1 MNLKNTKFLSLII
14 SLLLI
19 FNSKAI
25 SSIITYKEILDNPT
39 DLELNLNYA
48 KQQEKS
54 GNIKSTIATLERL
67 SMLYP
72 KNADIKIYLLS
83 ILLKMDSKVKV
94 DLMVRTI
101 LNDPNTT
108 DETRNLIAELLTD
121 KKFEEEEPKK
131 WFSYIDFTYSGTEED
146 NISGRT
152 KSGKVLAVDTSD
164 NETLLPFAANDSG
177 HHKSTM
183 EYDKTYTR
191 GTSLTIGRI
200 LDQTSSLYLNL
211 GSNFNTNNKKH
222 KGESD
227 IYSSSISYFKAYKNH
242 YFSPYVYFNQ
252 PNYRR
257 QEDYQVKGLG
267 INNTYIFNDKFNL
280 NYTLSYSDS
289 RYHSR
294 PNPIVGGIQLFKDA
308 GDNNNN
314 EAYSASIRLNHNIS
328 NRTQISTKLI
338 YGKTDHAKEFHS
350 YESNG
355 INFQA
360 SKIFSFGTLTAS
372 ATYLY
377 NAYQSK
383 NEAISMLRYRNDRS
397 LVTNISLRGDINQI
411 LPFLRMINKDNTT
424 FYTLSFRES
433 NVNSS
438 LPNYEIKRA
447 FKTIGITKRVNF
459 NE

>member
-1 MNLKNTKFLSLII
+1 MNIKNAKLLSLII
-14 SLLLI
+14 FLLLI

-54 GNIKSTIATLERL
+54 GNVKSTIATLERL
-67 SMLYP
+67 SILYP
-72 KNADIKIYLLS
+72 KNADIKLYLLS

-94 DLMVRTI
+94 DLMVSTM
-101 LNDPNTT
+101 LNDPNTS
-108 DETRNLIAELLTD
+108 DETKKLIAELLTD
-121 KKFEEEEPKK
+121 EKFEKEEPKK
-131 WFSYIDFTYSGTEED
+131 WFAYMDFTYSGTEED

-152 KSGKVLAVDTSD
+152 KSGKTLAVDNDD
-164 NETLLPFAANDSG
+164 NEILLPFVKNDSG

-211 GSNFNTNNKKH
+211 GSTFNTNNKKH

-242 YFSPYVYFNQ
+242 YFSPYIYFNN

-257 QEDYQVKGLG
+257 QEDYQVKGVG

-280 NYTLSYSDS
+280 NYALSYTDS

-294 PNPIVGGIQLFKDA
+294 PNPVVGGIQLFKEA

-355 INFQA
+355 INFRA
-360 SKIFSFGTLTAS
+360 SRIFSFGTLSAS

-377 NAYQSK
+377 NTYQAK
-383 NEAISMLRYRNDRS
+383 NNAISMLRYRNDRS

-411 LPFLRMINKDNTT
+411 LPFLRKINKDNTT

>member
-1 MNLKNTKFLSLII
+1 MNIKNAKLLSLII
-14 SLLLI
+14 FLLLI

-25 SSIITYKEILDNPT
+25 SSIITYKEILDDPT

-54 GNIKSTIATLERL
+54 GNVKSTIATLERL
-67 SMLYP
+67 SILYP
-72 KNADIKIYLLS
+72 KNADIKLYLLS

-94 DLMVRTI
+94 DLMVSTM
-101 LNDPNTT
+101 LNDPNTS
-108 DETRNLIAELLTD
+108 DETKKLIAELLTNE
-121 KKFEEEEPKK
+121 KFEEEEPKK
-131 WFSYIDFTYSGTEED
+131 WFAYMDFTYSGTEED

-152 KSGKVLAVDTSD
+152 KSGKTLAVDNDD
-164 NETLLPFAANDSG
+164 NETLLPFTANDSG

-211 GSNFNTNNKKH
+211 GSTFNTNNKKH

-242 YFSPYVYFNQ
+242 YFSPYVYFNN

-280 NYTLSYSDS
+280 NYALSYSDS

-294 PNPIVGGIQLFKDA
+294 PNPVVGGIQLFKEA

-355 INFQA
+355 INFRA
-360 SKIFSFGTLTAS
+360 SRIFSFGTLSAS

-377 NAYQSK
+377 NTYQAK
-383 NEAISMLRYRNDRS
+383 NNAISMLRYRNDRS

-411 LPFLRMINKDNTT
+411 LPFLRKINKDNTT

>member
-1 MNLKNTKFLSLII
+1 MNIKNAKLLILII
-14 SLLLI
+14 FLLLI

-54 GNIKSTIATLERL
+54 GNVKSTIATLERL
-67 SMLYP
+67 SILYP
-72 KNADIKIYLLS
+72 KNADIKLYLLS

-94 DLMVRTI
+94 DLMVSTM
-101 LNDPNTT
+101 LNDPNTS
-108 DETRNLIAELLTD
+108 DETKKLIAELLTD
-121 KKFEEEEPKK
+121 EKFEKEEPKK
-131 WFSYIDFTYSGTEED
+131 WFAYMDFTYSGTEED

-152 KSGKVLAVDTSD
+152 KSGKTLAVDNDD
-164 NETLLPFAANDSG
+164 NEILLPFVKNDSG

-242 YFSPYVYFNQ
+242 YFSPYIYFNN

-257 QEDYQVKGLG
+257 QEDYQVKGVG

-280 NYTLSYSDS
+280 NYALSYSDS

-294 PNPIVGGIQLFKDA
+294 PNPVVGGIQLFKEA

-355 INFQA
+355 VNFRA
-360 SKIFSFGTLTAS
+360 SRIFSFGTLSAS

-377 NAYQSK
+377 NAYQAK
-383 NEAISMLRYRNDRS
+383 NNAISMLRYRNDRS

-411 LPFLRMINKDNTT
+411 LPFLRKINKDNTT

-447 FKTIGITKRVNF
+447 FKTIGITKRLNF
-459 NE
+459 ND

>member
-1 MNLKNTKFLSLII
+1 M
-14 SLLLI
+14 
-19 FNSKAI
+19 
-25 SSIITYKEILDNPT
+25 
-39 DLELNLNYA
+39 
-48 KQQEKS
+48 
-54 GNIKSTIATLERL
+54 
-67 SMLYP
+67 
-72 KNADIKIYLLS
+72 
-83 ILLKMDSKVKV
+83 
-94 DLMVRTI
+94 
-101 LNDPNTT
+101 
-108 DETRNLIAELLTD
+108 
-121 KKFEEEEPKK
+121 
-131 WFSYIDFTYSGTEED
+131 
-146 NISGRT
+146 
-152 KSGKVLAVDTSD
+152 
-164 NETLLPFAANDSG
+164 
-177 HHKSTM
+177 
-183 EYDKTYTR
+183 
-191 GTSLTIGRI
+191 
-200 LDQTSSLYLNL
+200 YLNL
-211 GSNFNTNNKKH
+211 GSTFNTNNKKH

-242 YFSPYVYFNQ
+242 YFSPYIYFNK
-252 PNYRR
+252 PNFRR

-280 NYTLSYSDS
+280 NYALSYADT

-294 PNPIVGGIQLFKDA
+294 PNPVVGGIQLFKDA

-360 SKIFSFGTLTAS
+360 SRIFSFGTLSAS

-377 NAYQSK
+377 NTYQAK
-383 NEAISMLRYRNDRS
+383 NNAISMLRYRNDRS

-411 LPFLRMINKDNTT
+411 LPFLRKINKDNTT
-424 FYTLSFRES
+424 FYTISFRES

-447 FKTIGITKRVNF
+447 FKTIRITKRVNF

>member
-1 MNLKNTKFLSLII
+1 MNLKNTKFLFLII
-14 SLLLI
+14 SIVLI
-19 FNSKAI
+19 FTSKAI
-25 SSIITYKEILDNPT
+25 SSIITYKEILDDPT

-54 GNIKSTIATLERL
+54 GNVKSTIATLERL
-67 SMLYP
+67 SILYP
-72 KNADIKIYLLS
+72 KNADIKLYLLS

-94 DLMVRTI
+94 DLMVSTM
-101 LNDPNTT
+101 LNDPNTS
-108 DETRNLIAELLTD
+108 DETKKLIAELLTD
-121 KKFEEEEPKK
+121 EKFEKEEPKK
-131 WFSYIDFTYSGTEED
+131 WFAYMDFTYSGTEED

-152 KSGKVLAVDTSD
+152 KSGKTLAVDND
-164 NETLLPFAANDSG
+164 ENEILLPFIKNDSG

-242 YFSPYVYFNQ
+242 YFSPYIYFNN

-257 QEDYQVKGLG
+257 QEDYQVKGVG

-280 NYTLSYSDS
+280 NYALSYTDS

-294 PNPIVGGIQLFKDA
+294 PNPVVGGIQLFKEA

-355 INFQA
+355 INFRA
-360 SKIFSFGTLTAS
+360 SRIFSFGTLSAS

-377 NAYQSK
+377 NTYQAK
-383 NEAISMLRYRNDRS
+383 NNAISMLRYRNDRS

-411 LPFLRMINKDNTT
+411 LPFLRKINKDNTT

>member
-1 MNLKNTKFLSLII
+1 MKLINAKPIFFIIFILLII
-14 SLLLI
+14 
-19 FNSKAI
+19 NSKAI

-67 SMLYP
+67 SILYP
-72 KNADIKIYLLS
+72 KNADIKLYLLS

-94 DLMVRTI
+94 DLMVSTM
-101 LNDPNTT
+101 LNDPNTS
-108 DETRNLIAELLTD
+108 DETKKLIAELLTD
-121 KKFEEEEPKK
+121 EKFEKEEPKK
-131 WFSYIDFTYSGTEED
+131 WFAYMDFTYSGTEED

-152 KSGKVLAVDTSD
+152 KSGKTLAVDND
-164 NETLLPFAANDSG
+164 ENEILLPFIKNDSG

-211 GSNFNTNNKKH
+211 GSTFNTNNKKH

-242 YFSPYVYFNQ
+242 YFSPYIYFNN

-257 QEDYQVKGLG
+257 QEDYQVKGVG

-280 NYTLSYSDS
+280 NYALSYTDS

-294 PNPIVGGIQLFKDA
+294 PNPVVGGIQLFKEA

-355 INFQA
+355 INFRA
-360 SKIFSFGTLTAS
+360 SRIFSFGTLSAS

-377 NAYQSK
+377 NTYQAK
-383 NEAISMLRYRNDRS
+383 NNAISMLRYRNDRS

-411 LPFLRMINKDNTT
+411 LPFLRKINKDNTT

>member
-1 MNLKNTKFLSLII
+1 MNFKNTKFLFLII
-14 SLLLI
+14 SIVLI

-25 SSIITYKEILDNPT
+25 SSIITYKEILDDPT

-54 GNIKSTIATLERL
+54 GNVKSTIATLERL
-67 SMLYP
+67 SILYP
-72 KNADIKIYLLS
+72 KNADIKLYLLS

-94 DLMVRTI
+94 DLMVSTM
-101 LNDPNTT
+101 LNDPNTS
-108 DETRNLIAELLTD
+108 DETKKLIAELLTD
-121 KKFEEEEPKK
+121 EKFEKEEPKK
-131 WFSYIDFTYSGTEED
+131 WFAYMDFTYSGTEED

-152 KSGKVLAVDTSD
+152 KSGKTLAVDND
-164 NETLLPFAANDSG
+164 ENEILLPFIKNDSG

-211 GSNFNTNNKKH
+211 GSTFNTNNKKH

-242 YFSPYVYFNQ
+242 YFSPYIYFNN

-257 QEDYQVKGLG
+257 QEDYQVKGVG

-280 NYTLSYSDS
+280 NYALSYTDS

-294 PNPIVGGIQLFKDA
+294 PNPVVGGIQLFKEA

-355 INFQA
+355 INFRA
-360 SKIFSFGTLTAS
+360 SRIFSFGTLSAS

-377 NAYQSK
+377 NTYQAK
-383 NEAISMLRYRNDRS
+383 NNAISMLRYRNDRS

-411 LPFLRMINKDNTT
+411 LPFLRKINKDNTT

>member
-1 MNLKNTKFLSLII
+1 MNIKNAKLLSLII
-14 SLLLI
+14 FLLLI

-54 GNIKSTIATLERL
+54 GNVKSTIATLERL
-67 SMLYP
+67 SILYP
-72 KNADIKIYLLS
+72 KNADIKLYLLS

-94 DLMVRTI
+94 DLMVSTM
-101 LNDPNTT
+101 LNDPNTS
-108 DETRNLIAELLTD
+108 DETKKLIAELLTD
-121 KKFEEEEPKK
+121 EKFEKEEPKK
-131 WFSYIDFTYSGTEED
+131 WFAYMDFTYSGTEED

-152 KSGKVLAVDTSD
+152 KSGKTLAVDNDD
-164 NETLLPFAANDSG
+164 NEILLPFVKNDSG

-242 YFSPYVYFNQ
+242 YFSPYVYFNN
-252 PNYRR
+252 PNYRM
-257 QEDYQVKGLG
+257 QEDYQVKGVG

-280 NYTLSYSDS
+280 NYALSYSDS

-294 PNPIVGGIQLFKDA
+294 PNPVVGGIQLFKEA

-355 INFQA
+355 VNFRA
-360 SKIFSFGTLTAS
+360 SRIFSFGTLSAS

-377 NAYQSK
+377 NAYQAK
-383 NEAISMLRYRNDRS
+383 NNAISMLRYRNDRS

-411 LPFLRMINKDNTT
+411 LPFLRKINKDNTT

-447 FKTIGITKRVNF
+447 FKTIGITKRLNF
-459 NE
+459 ND

>member
-1 MNLKNTKFLSLII
+1 MLLRKFKFLCFIFFILF
-14 SLLLI
+14 I
-19 FNSKAI
+19 FNSKAT
-25 SSIITYKEILDNPT
+25 SSIITYKEILDDPT

-54 GNIKSTIATLERL
+54 GNVKSTIATLERL

-72 KNADIKIYLLS
+72 KNADIKLYLLS

-94 DLMVRTI
+94 DLMVRTM
-101 LNDPNTT
+101 LSDPNTT
-108 DETRNLIAELLTD
+108 NETRKLIAELLTD

-131 WFSYIDFTYSGTEED
+131 WFAYMDLTYSGTEED
-146 NISGRT
+146 NIGGRT
-152 KSGKVLAVDTSD
+152 KSGTQLAVDQNN
-164 NETLLPFAANDSG
+164 NEALLPFPSNDSG
-177 HHKSTM
+177 HHKSQM
-183 EYDKTYTR
+183 EYDKTYVR
-191 GTSLTIGRI
+191 ATSFTLGRI
-200 LDQTSSLYLNL
+200 LDASSSLYLNL
-211 GSNFNTNNKKH
+211 GGNFNTNNKKH

-227 IYSSSISYFKAYKNH
+227 IYSGSVSYLKAYKNH
-242 YFSPYVYFNQ
+242 YFSPYIYFNK
-252 PNYRR
+252 PNYRM
-257 QEDYQVKGLG
+257 QEDYQVKGAG

-280 NYTLSYSDS
+280 NYALSYSDS

-294 PNPIVGGIQLFKDA
+294 PHPEVEGIQLFKDA

-328 NRTQISTKLI
+328 NKTQISTKLI
-338 YGKTDHAKEFHS
+338 YGKIDHSKEFHS

-355 INFQA
+355 INFRA
-360 SKIFSFGTLTAS
+360 SRIFSFGTLSAS

-377 NAYQSK
+377 NAYQAK

-397 LVTNISLRGDINQI
+397 LVTNLSLKGDINQI
-411 LPFLRMINKDNTT
+411 LPFLRKLNKDNTF

-447 FKTIGITKRVNF
+447 FKTIGITKRINF
-459 NE
+459 ND

>member
-1 MNLKNTKFLSLII
+1 MNLKNAKLLSLII

-25 SSIITYKEILDNPT
+25 SSIITYKEILDDPT

-54 GNIKSTIATLERL
+54 GNVKSTIATLERL
-67 SMLYP
+67 SILYP
-72 KNADIKIYLLS
+72 KNADIKLYLLS

-94 DLMVRTI
+94 DLMVSTM
-101 LNDPNTT
+101 LNDPNTS
-108 DETRNLIAELLTD
+108 DETKKLIAELLTD
-121 KKFEEEEPKK
+121 EKFEKEEPKK
-131 WFSYIDFTYSGTEED
+131 WFAYMDFTYSGTEED

-152 KSGKVLAVDTSD
+152 KSGKTLAVDNDD
-164 NETLLPFAANDSG
+164 NETLLPFTANDSG

-211 GSNFNTNNKKH
+211 GSTFNTNNKKH

-242 YFSPYVYFNQ
+242 YFSPYIYFNN

-257 QEDYQVKGLG
+257 QEDYQVKGVG

-280 NYTLSYSDS
+280 NYALSYTDS

-294 PNPIVGGIQLFKDA
+294 PNPVVGGIQLFKEA

-355 INFQA
+355 INFRA
-360 SKIFSFGTLTAS
+360 SRIFSFGTLSAS

-377 NAYQSK
+377 NTYQAK
-383 NEAISMLRYRNDRS
+383 NNAISMLRYRNDRS

-411 LPFLRMINKDNTT
+411 LPFLRKINKDNTT

>member
-1 MNLKNTKFLSLII
+1 MIIKCAKLLSLII

-54 GNIKSTIATLERL
+54 GNVKSTIATLERL
-67 SMLYP
+67 SILYP
-72 KNADIKIYLLS
+72 KNADIKLYLLS

-94 DLMVRTI
+94 DLMVSTM
-101 LNDPNTT
+101 LNDPNTS
-108 DETRNLIAELLTD
+108 DETKKLIAELLTD
-121 KKFEEEEPKK
+121 EKYEEEKPKK
-131 WFSYIDFTYSGTEED
+131 WFAYMDFTYSGTEED

-152 KSGKVLAVDTSD
+152 KSGKVLAVDGD
-164 NETLLPFAANDSG
+164 ENETLLPFTANDSG

-242 YFSPYVYFNQ
+242 YFSPYIYFNN

-257 QEDYQVKGLG
+257 QEDYQVKGVG

-280 NYTLSYSDS
+280 NYALSYTDS

-294 PNPIVGGIQLFKDA
+294 PNPVVAGIQLFKEA

-355 INFQA
+355 VNFRA
-360 SKIFSFGTLTAS
+360 SRIFSFGTLSAS

-377 NAYQSK
+377 NAYQAK
-383 NEAISMLRYRNDRS
+383 NNAISMLRYRNDRS

-411 LPFLRMINKDNTT
+411 LPFLRKINKDNTT

>member
-1 MNLKNTKFLSLII
+1 MKLINAKPIFFIIFILLII
-14 SLLLI
+14 
-19 FNSKAI
+19 NSKAI

-67 SMLYP
+67 SILYP
-72 KNADIKIYLLS
+72 KNADIKLYLLS

-94 DLMVRTI
+94 DLMVSTM
-101 LNDPNTT
+101 LNDPNTS
-108 DETRNLIAELLTD
+108 DETKKLIAELLTD
-121 KKFEEEEPKK
+121 EKFEKEEPKK
-131 WFSYIDFTYSGTEED
+131 WFAYMDFTYSGTEED

-152 KSGKVLAVDTSD
+152 KSGKTLAVDND
-164 NETLLPFAANDSG
+164 ENEILLPFIKNDSG

-211 GSNFNTNNKKH
+211 GSTFNTNNKKH

-242 YFSPYVYFNQ
+242 YFSPYIYFNN

-257 QEDYQVKGLG
+257 QEDYQVKGVG

-280 NYTLSYSDS
+280 NYALSYTDS

-294 PNPIVGGIQLFKDA
+294 PNPVVGGIQLFKEA

-355 INFQA
+355 VNFRA
-360 SKIFSFGTLTAS
+360 SRIFSFGTLSAS

-377 NAYQSK
+377 NTYQAK
-383 NEAISMLRYRNDRS
+383 NNAISMLRYRNDRS

-411 LPFLRMINKDNTT
+411 LPFLRKINKDNTT